1 MKYILMFIMMFA
13 LSAQAEVKP
22 VKNESPAHYEAIS
35 KLELTWMYTMKTRF
49 WEDGNRITV
58 FYMDTASPMHSK
70 FCKEVLEISP
80 DRFTK
85 MVNSYI
91 NSGNASYF
99 RLAQTP
105 QEVLRKVGLI
115 EGAIGYLDSDTVAI
129 NNGGYVNV
137 IKIAK

>member
-22 VKNESPAHYEAIS
+22 VKNLEPVIYTSVTRQ
-35 KLELTWMYTMKTRF
+35 ELTWMYTMKTRF
-49 WEDGNRITV
+49 WEDGSRITV
-58 FYMDTASPMHSK
+58 FYMDTSSPAHAK
-70 FCKEVLEISP
+70 FCKEVLDISP
-80 DRFTK
+80 DRFDK